1 MHIVIILFFLMASV
15 CHAEEPQTVNQALD
29 EVVVSASRVEEKVKE
44 VPATVNIVTSKEIEE
59 VKFRNAA
66 EVLNRLPG
74 IYTHNF
80 GGESELTS
88 IRVPTHFTNG
98 YTVVLVDGVPTTNYG
113 SGSSSQISELNNLN
127 IERIEVLKGPASALY
142 GSNAIGGIINI
153 ITKDP
158 SPEPEVQPWAEYG
171 EYSQY
176 RGGVTA
182 SGSGQKVSYF
192 IDVNYK
198 NADGWRDNSAVD
210 KKVGSAKLQ
219 FAPTESSLLGF
230 KIDLLSFENESS
242 GSLDEVDF
250 KDDWQHSYYTFNET
264 TMDKYVGTLTYNLF
278 LQDSEFK
285 TVLNLRDIDHTT
297 LPNYNIREITY
308 GKPPALGG
316 HNGDYHGYKNDID
329 GLDGNL
335 QLLYSRDMSLLRS
348 KLIVGFD
355 AEYGETDTD
364 QDNIE
369 ITWNE
374 DKKQYT
380 SYTYLSD
387 NKQLDVTTKVASPY
401 LQLAASPFERLRITA
416 GGRYDTVTYDVD
428 DNLNGGTDD
437 DTSGDTDFSE
447 FSPKIGATYEIS
459 NNLNAY
465 ASYSEGFVV
474 PTTSQLFTSSNSN
487 DELDPEK
494 ADNYEIGFRGAF
506 WDRKIDLDIAAYTMK
521 IKDKIL
527 SKDWNSTYYNVG
539 ETSMKG
545 VETILSFRPVEM
557 LSITCAYTYAKNEFE
572 DYVVSK
578 KVGRNS
584 VDVDYSGNTQ
594 PRSPKHHINARITLM
609 PFAGFQAELEVDD
622 VSSQY
627 AEESNEEKYSR
638 PTLVNLRTSYDWK
651 EWSFWAHVT
660 NLTDKEFATYV
671 SGEAGDVSYYSGRPR
686 TFFAGLSYKWSS

>member
-1 MHIVIILFFLMASV
+1 MQFLVILFLMLASV
-15 CHAEEPQTVNQALD
+15 CHAEEQATVNQELD
-29 EVVVSASRVEEKVKE
+29 EVVVTASRVEEKVKE
-44 VPATVNIVTSKEIEE
+44 VPATVNIVTNEELEE

-74 IYTHNF
+74 VYTHNF

-88 IRVPTHFTNG
+88 IRVPTHFTNP
-98 YTVVLVDGVPTTNYG
+98 YTVVLIDGVPTTNYG
-113 SGSSSQISELNNLN
+113 SGSSGQISELNNHN

-142 GSNAIGGIINI
+142 GSNAIGGVINI

-158 SPEPEVQPWAEYG
+158 SPEPQVIPWAEYG
-171 EYSQY
+171 EYAQY
-176 RGGVTA
+176 RGGVSA
-182 SGSGQKVSYF
+182 SGSGQKVSYYL
-192 IDVNYK
+192 DVNYK
-198 NADGWRDNSAVD
+198 NTDGWRDNSAVD
-210 KKVGSAKLQ
+210 KKAGSAKLQ
-219 FAPTESSLLGF
+219 FAPTESSLLGL
-230 KIDLLSFENESS
+230 KLELLSFENESS

-285 TVLNLRDIDHTT
+285 TVLNLRDMDHTT
-297 LPNYNIREITY
+297 LPHYNIREITY
-308 GKPPALGG
+308 GQHK
-316 HNGDYHGYKNDID
+316 GDYHGYKSDIQ

-335 QLLYSRDMSLLRS
+335 QLLYSRDFSQLRS

-374 DKKQYT
+374 DKKKYT
-380 SYTYLSD
+380 SYTFLSD

-416 GGRYDTVTYDVD
+416 GGRYDSVTYEVD
-428 DNLNGGTDD
+428 DNLNGGTED

-447 FSPKIGATYEIS
+447 LTPKVGATYEIS
-459 NNLNAY
+459 RNLNAY

-474 PTTSQLFTSSNSN
+474 PTTSQLFTSSNNN
-487 DELDPEK
+487 DKLDPEK
-494 ADNYEIGFRGAF
+494 ADNYEIGLRGSF
-506 WDRKIDLDIAAYTMK
+506 LDRRIDLDIAAYTMK

-527 SKDWNSTYYNVG
+527 SKDRSSKYYNVG

-545 VETILSFRPVEM
+545 VETVLSFRPVEM
-557 LSITCAYTYAKNEFE
+557 LSITCAYTYARNEFE
-572 DYVVSK
+572 DYTVSQT
-578 KVGRNS
+578 VS
-584 VDVDYSGNTQ
+584 PPFPPQTVDVDYSGNTQ
-594 PRSPKHHINARITLM
+594 PRSPKHHINARFKLM

-622 VSSQY
+622 ISFQY

-638 PTLVNLRTSYDWK
+638 PTLVNLRTNYDWK
-651 EWSFWAHVT
+651 DWSFWAHVT

-671 SGEAGDVSYYSGRPR
+671 SGEVDDVSYYSGRPR
-686 TFFAGLSYKWSS
+686 TFFAGLSYRWSS